1 LLEFIYSKKNGL
13 LDPYR
18 GDFLWLVIQPA
29 RIMVVESGNEMGEVI
44 DQNPVR
50 GLCGESNE
58 TDILSKT
65 NNLTYIY

>member
-44 DQNPVR
+44 EQNPVR
-50 GLCGESNE
+50 GLCGESNV
-58 TDILSKT
+58 TDILTKSSF
-65 NNLTYIY
+65 LTYIY

>member
-29 RIMVVESGNEMGEVI
+29 RIMVVESGNEMGELNS
-44 DQNPVR
+44 QNPVR
-50 GLCGESNE
+50 GLCGEANE